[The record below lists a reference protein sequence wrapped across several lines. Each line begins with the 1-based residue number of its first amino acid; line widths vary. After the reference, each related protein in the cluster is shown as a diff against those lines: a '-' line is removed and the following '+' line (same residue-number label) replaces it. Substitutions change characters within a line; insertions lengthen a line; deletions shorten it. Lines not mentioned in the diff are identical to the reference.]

1 MGVIKIFKDS
11 WHMYTSKER
20 RNIAFY
26 ILGIMLYKFGLEA
39 FNGSIVTLA
48 TDRFKAMDTFTKLGA
63 LTGLN
68 QAMQCVG
75 AILIVPSLVLT
86 LLTAGPLDQR
96 YRTKTV
102 LVAAI
107 CSFALMTVILLIVD
121 AATGGRIKLPSD
133 KTPVYGTYHPNAIF
147 PIYMFSGM
155 PIFPR
160 LAHARDFIRYGRAHP
175 SRHSTRHCWR
185 TCPEAEE
192 NGCNGMHHSCVTNR
206 RSMSATKSLARLEHS
221 AQRP

>member
-86 LLTAGPLDQR
+86 LLTAGPFDQTLSYQDR
-96 YRTKTV
+96 SSCRD
-102 LVAAI
+102 LFL
-107 CSFALMTVILLIVD
+107 C
-121 AATGGRIKLPSD
+121 
-133 KTPVYGTYHPNAIF
+133 
-147 PIYMFSGM
+147 
-155 PIFPR
+155 
-160 LAHARDFIRYGRAHP
+160 AHDCYSP
-175 SRHSTRHCWR
+175 
-185 TCPEAEE
+185 
-192 NGCNGMHHSCVTNR
+192 NR
-206 RSMSATKSLARLEHS
+206 RCSDRRQNQTTFR
-221 AQRP
+221 